1 MERSLYTVCTLISK
15 ASFSL
20 NKMGV
25 DFLVYRAILAYF
37 AYVTLE
43 LLVGKNH
50 ENHTVLQEKQKSFLL
65 IVYPGQFAISEP
77 PEEDWNQ
84 VRNFP
89 TSLTAD
95 I

>member
-1 MERSLYTVCTLISK
+1 MGRSLYTVCTLISK

-37 AYVTLE
+37 AYFTLE

-50 ENHTVLQEKQKSFLL
+50 ENHTVLQEKQKILNCMLVFC
-65 IVYPGQFAISEP
+65 
-77 PEEDWNQ
+77 
-84 VRNFP
+84 
-89 TSLTAD
+89 
-95 I
+95 